1 MCYAPEV
8 SGGTKISQ
16 LSGGEIDVFYVSR
29 KGGWTSLRSSGL
41 TICLIL
47 HAVRYDKLSGTDIV
61 VLMLLYTLK
70 SLKTCAVRIKLY

>member
-1 MCYAPEV
+1 MCCAPEV
-8 SGGTKISQ
+8 CGGTKISQ

-61 VLMLLYTLK
+61 LLMLLYFKELK
-70 SLKTCAVRIKLY
+70 DVCW